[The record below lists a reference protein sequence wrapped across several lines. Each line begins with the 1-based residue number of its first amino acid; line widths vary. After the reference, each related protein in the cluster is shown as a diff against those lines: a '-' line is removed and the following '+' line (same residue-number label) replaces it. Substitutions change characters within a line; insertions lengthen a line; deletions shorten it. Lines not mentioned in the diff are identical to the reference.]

1 MVREAHVR
9 PAPAAAERAKPFA
22 VAPGWVAT
30 LVSLY
35 WAIVGGVIG
44 YAIGMAIAL
53 LLFHITLKRY
63 EL

>member
-1 MVREAHVR
+1 
-9 PAPAAAERAKPFA
+9 
-22 VAPGWVAT
+22 
-30 LVSLY
+30 VSLY